1 MQHRSISE
9 ASPVEAVRVEKASR
23 RTGRD
28 MVAAE
33 ALFTLSV
40 NGTSIVSLACTPRDL
55 EDLAAG
61 FLLSQRLIAT
71 ASDLKCVTVR
81 GDEGLIEVE
90 TTKPLDASDVISRI
104 AAIGSGCGAGA
115 FSLERVLEMSG
126 AWRIQSELSA
136 PATAIFE
143 LMRTF
148 QRVSELFRSTGGVHG
163 AALCDSQ
170 RLILHRDDI
179 GRHNAVD
186 KAFGRCLLAD
196 IPTRDRVLLT
206 TGRVS
211 SDILVKT
218 ALREIPILVS
228 RSAPTSLAVELASKV
243 GMTLVGFARG
253 ERLNIYANDWRIA

>member
-1 MQHRSISE
+1 MQHRSSSE
-9 ASPVEAVRVEKASR
+9 ASPVDVVRLEKASR
-23 RTGRD
+23 RTGGD
-28 MVAAE
+28 LVAAE
-33 ALFTLSV
+33 ALVTLSV
-40 NGTSIVSLACTPRDL
+40 NGTSIVSLACTPSDL

-61 FLLSQRLIAT
+61 YLLSQRLIAT
-71 ASDLKCVTVR
+71 ASDLKSVTV
-81 GDEGLIEVE
+81 GHEEGVIQVE
-90 TTKPLDASDVISRI
+90 TTKPLDVSHVISRI

-115 FSLERVLEMSG
+115 FSVEKIAEMSR
-126 AWRIQSELSA
+126 AWRIQSEISV
-136 PATAIFE
+136 PVTAIFE
-143 LMRTF
+143 LMRAF
-148 QRVSELFRSTGGVHG
+148 QRVSGLFRSTGGVHS
-163 AALCDSQ
+163 AALCDSK

-186 KAFGRCLLAD
+186 KVFGRCLLAD
-196 IPTRDRVLLT
+196 IPTRDRILLT

>member
-1 MQHRSISE
+1 M
-9 ASPVEAVRVEKASR
+9 VRLGKASR
-23 RTGRD
+23 RTGGD
-28 MVAAE
+28 LVAVE
-33 ALFTLSV
+33 ALVTLSV
-40 NGTSIVSLACTPRDL
+40 NGTGIVSLACTPSDL

-61 FLLSQRLIAT
+61 YLLSQRLIAT
-71 ASDLKCVTVR
+71 ASDLKSLIIR
-81 GDEGLIEVE
+81 HDEGVVEVE
-90 TTKPLDASDVISRI
+90 TTRPLDVSRAISRI
-104 AAIGSGCGAGA
+104 AAVGSGCGAGA

-126 AWRIQSELSA
+126 AWRIQSEVSV

-143 LMRTF
+143 LMRAF
-148 QRVSELFRSTGGVHG
+148 QRVSGLFRSTGGVHS
-163 AALCDSQ
+163 AAACDFQ

-186 KAFGRCLLAD
+186 KVFGRCLLAD

-218 ALREIPILVS
+218 ALREVPILVS
-228 RSAPTSLAVELASKV
+228 RSAPTSLAVELASRV

-253 ERLNIYANDWRIA
+253 ERLNIYANDWRIT